1 MKSYLN
7 RISIVVIL
15 SIFINVLPSTKMTVE
30 EFKNQITSI
39 KSNPYK
45 TFECEIEIED
55 GGKVIGT
62 TKLYQKDKQSRIEIK
77 GNKTVGI
84 EDMVIVQDTNGTYTK
99 IGKEKWVK
107 GTVMLGM
114 SYKQADPKS
123 MAEEFT
129 KKEGFEVLD
138 YANNVATIKYNEE
151 IVGGVMGVKVGINM
165 KNGDIIFQEMDM
177 NEGSSKVIFQYGE
190 MNGKRYIKEMKIST
204 QTKYGNNEMI
214 IRYKNVKIDKGI
226 NSKLF
231 KVEE

>member
-1 MKSYLN
+1 MKSNFN
-7 RISIVVIL
+7 RISIVLIL
-15 SIFINVLPSTKMTVE
+15 CIFINVFPSTKMTVE
-30 EFKNQITSI
+30 EFKNQIASI

-99 IGKEKWVK
+99 SGKEKWVK
-107 GTVMLGM
+107 GTAMQGM
-114 SYKQADPKS
+114 SYKQTDAKT
-123 MAEEFT
+123 MAEGFIE
-129 KKEGFEVLD
+129 KNGFEVLD
-138 YANNVATIKYNEE
+138 YSNNVATIKYNEE
-151 IVGGVMGVKVGINM
+151 MMGGVTGVKVGINM
-165 KNGDIIFQEMDM
+165 KNGDMIFQEMDM

-190 MNGKRYIKEMKIST
+190 MNGKRYMKEMKIST
-204 QTKYGNNEMI
+204 QTKYGNKEMV

-226 NSKLF
+226 NNKLF
-231 KVEE
+231 KVED

>member
-1 MKSYLN
+1 MKSNFN
-7 RISIVVIL
+7 RISIIVIL
-15 SIFINVLPSTKMTVE
+15 CFFINVFPASKMTVD
-30 EFKNQITSI
+30 EFKSQISSI

-99 IGKEKWVK
+99 TGKDKWVK
-107 GTVMLGM
+107 GTAMQGM
-114 SYKQADPKS
+114 SYKQADSKS
-123 MAEEFT
+123 MAEGFVE
-129 KKEGFEVLD
+129 KNGFEVLD
-138 YANNVATIKYNEE
+138 YSNKVATIKYKEE
-151 IVGGVMGVKVGINM
+151 MMGGVNEVRVGIDM
-165 KNGDIIFQEMDM
+165 KNGDMVFQEMDM
-177 NEGSSKVIFQYGE
+177 NEGSSKIKFQYGE

-204 QTKYGNNEMI
+204 QTKYGNKEMV

-231 KVEE
+231 KVEG